1 MTKGKNLVLFDD
13 KTALAT
19 EYFMTQMTIYV
30 QKKEKRKKD
39 IFTVYTYSP
48 QLIPSVCTSLMNTIW
63 YMVAEEETFFLKHSV
78 ALY

>member
-30 QKKEKRKKD
+30 QKKRKKKK
-39 IFTVYTYSP
+39 IYIYSI
-48 QLIPSVCTSLMNTIW
+48 Q
-63 YMVAEEETFFLKHSV
+63 YMHTLHN
-78 ALY
+78 